1 MDQQIRLSP
10 FLSFQLDE
18 KNNAKLTDLGLCKPE
33 GLINNSL
40 VGTPLNMAPEMMK
53 QQYDKS
59 IDVYAFGMLLWRVCE
74 GQGNLPK
81 NIHRHFN
88 PLIMLVMNARDN
100 KTPERLDVFPEQCW
114 QLMERCWNQDPEA
127 RPSFDIVVRDLEAF
141 VAEMRDQ

>member
-1 MDQQIRLSP
+1 MD
-10 FLSFQLDE
+10 E
-18 KNNAKLTDLGLCKPE
+18 ENNAKLTDLGLCKPE

-40 VGTPLNMAPEMMK
+40 VGTPINMAPEMMK

-74 GQGNLPK
+74 GQGNQPQ
-81 NIHRHFN
+81 
-88 PLIMLVMNARDN
+88 MLMMNAVDN

-127 RPSFDIVVRDLEAF
+127 RPSFDSVVRDLEKF
-141 VAEMRDQ
+141 LAEMPDQ